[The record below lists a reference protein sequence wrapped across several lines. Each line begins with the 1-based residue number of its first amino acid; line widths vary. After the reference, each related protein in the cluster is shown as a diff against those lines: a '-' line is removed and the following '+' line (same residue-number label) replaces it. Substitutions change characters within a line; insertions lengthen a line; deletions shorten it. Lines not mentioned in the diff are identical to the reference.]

1 MQISFVP
8 FLRVSQL
15 VASNFTVLAVPC
27 FSGSLTTV
35 NSPFAALPSS
45 PESSAARE
53 EVKRNTGCRNSQYKR
68 NYRFRGSAEIKR
80 YKKQYYKGDSAEKD
94 CRRTVKSDYAQHGRY
109 SRAKKHGSFFK
120 IIRQD
125 NSSPFLINICFKC
138 FD

>member
-45 PESSAARE
+45 FESSAARE
-53 EVKRNTGCRNSQYKR
+53 EVKRIPAAVTASINATTVSTG
-68 NYRFRGSAEIKR
+68 
-80 YKKQYYKGDSAEKD
+80 
-94 CRRTVKSDYAQHGRY
+94 RRR
-109 SRAKKHGSFFK
+109 
-120 IIRQD
+120 
-125 NSSPFLINICFKC
+125 
-138 FD
+138 